1 MKNQQFVMILF
12 VTTRGGWGGQ
22 KSNLQDV
29 MKYAHFF
36 FLKSPLTGQDTTA
49 IYVLR
54 ATVLNNGDNEMG

>member
-1 MKNQQFVMILF
+1 MCRGGGSEKNQQFVMILF

-36 FLKSPLTGQDTTA
+36 FEVSPTLT
-49 IYVLR
+49 
-54 ATVLNNGDNEMG
+54 